1 MLEYVKAELQRNII
15 TLEQNI
21 KISNEYKNNFIRLF
35 VTVEEAK
42 DLLEAIELYHLSR
55 SKLAS

>member
-21 KISNEYKNNFIRLF
+21 KISNEYKNNFIRLLI
-35 VTVEEAK
+35 TVEEAK

-55 SKLAS
+55 AKFY